1 VVELPAALADW
12 LAAHADELDTT
23 GELASEV
30 VPRLAEARLF
40 AIGVPEALGGSGG
53 DVRDAIEAIAA
64 VAERSLAAAFVFW
77 GHRTFIE
84 YVLQSP
90 NGALRERWLAPLLR
104 GEIAGATGL
113 SNAMKFL
120 SGIESLQITATPVED
135 GWQLDGGLAWI
146 TNLRKEGFIAAA
158 AVASSAG
165 APPAVVAFR
174 SDAGGAVRSDDL
186 DLLALRGSNTAAVKL
201 HGVRIDEAD
210 VITHDALAWLPAVR
224 PAFLGMQC
232 GMSIGLAR
240 AALAAAHRLCGAT
253 RSGLLDRVEA
263 LQVELARAVE
273 QMLEGVAD
281 GRFKAAAAPMFRLRI
296 SLADIV
302 QQAVMLELQ
311 GSGGRAYLMNHDRNF
326 ARRWREA
333 AFVPIVTP
341 SLTQLQMALQKQAA
355 AAGAALQPST
365 CPPSK

>member
-1 VVELPAALADW
+1 MTGGARAIELPAALADW
-12 LAAHADELDTT
+12 LATHADRLDTT
-23 GELASEV
+23 QELAAEV
-30 VPRLAEARLF
+30 VPRLAGAGLF
-40 AIGVPEALGGSGG
+40 AIGVPAALGGSGG

-64 VAERSLAAAFVFW
+64 VAERSLTASFVFW

-90 NGALRERWLAPLLR
+90 NAKLRERWLAPLLS

-120 SGIESLQITATPVED
+120 GGIEALQITATPAGD

-146 TNLRKEGFIAAA
+146 TNLRKEGFVAAA
-158 AVASSAG
+158 AVTSAAG
-165 APPAVVAFR
+165 APPAVIAFA
-174 SDAGGAVRSDDL
+174 SAAAGVVRSGDL
-186 DLLALRGSNTAAVKL
+186 DLLALRSSNTAAVEL
-201 HGVRIDEAD
+201 QGVRIDEAD

-232 GMSIGLAR
+232 GMSVGLAR
-240 AALAAAHRLCGAT
+240 ASLAAAHRLCTAT
-253 RSGLLDRVEA
+253 RSGLLGRVEA
-263 LQVELARAVE
+263 LQGELARAVE
-273 QMLEGVAD
+273 QMQAGVQD
-281 GRFKAAAAPMFRLRI
+281 GRFKTAAAPLFRLRI
-296 SLADIV
+296 SLAEIV

-333 AFVPIVTP
+333 AFIPIVTP
-341 SLTQLQMALQKQAA
+341 SLTQLQLALQKQAA
-355 AAGAALQPST
+355 AAGAA
-365 CPPSK
+365 

>member
-1 VVELPAALADW
+1 MAGARSIELPAALADW
-12 LAAHADELDTT
+12 LATHADALDTT
-23 GELASEV
+23 QALASEV

-64 VAERSLAAAFVFW
+64 VAEHSLTAAFVFW

-120 SGIESLQITATPVED
+120 SGIESLQIAATQAGT

-146 TNLRKEGFIAAA
+146 TNLRKEGFVAAA
-158 AVASSAG
+158 AVTSPG
-165 APPAVVAFR
+165 GGPPAVVAFR
-174 SDAGGAVRSDDL
+174 SDAAGVARSDDL

-201 HGVRIDEAD
+201 HAVPVDEAD
-210 VITHDALAWLPAVR
+210 VITRDALNWLPAVR

-240 AALAAAHRLCGAT
+240 ASLAAAHRLCSAA
-253 RSGLLDRVEA
+253 RSGLLERVEA
-263 LQVELARAVE
+263 LQAELAEAVDR
-273 QMLEGVAD
+273 LHEGVGD
-281 GRFKAAAAPMFRLRI
+281 GRFKTAAAPMFRLRI
-296 SLADIV
+296 ALAEIV
-302 QQAVMLELQ
+302 QQATMLELQ
-311 GSGGRAYLMNHDRNF
+311 GSGGRAYLMDHDRSF

-355 AAGAALQPST
+355 AAGAA
-365 CPPSK
+365 

>member
-1 VVELPAALADW
+1 MAGARSIELPAALADW
-12 LAAHADELDTT
+12 LATHADALDTT
-23 GELASEV
+23 QALASEV

-64 VAERSLAAAFVFW
+64 VAERSLTAAFVFW

-120 SGIESLQITATPVED
+120 SGIESLQIAATQAD
-135 GWQLDGGLAWI
+135 AGWRLDGGLAWI
-146 TNLRKEGFIAAA
+146 TNLRKEGFVAAA
-158 AVASSAG
+158 AVTSPAG
-165 APPAVVAFR
+165 GPPAVVAFR
-174 SDAGGAVRSDDL
+174 SDAAGVVRSDDL

-201 HGVRIDEAD
+201 HAVPVDEAD
-210 VITHDALAWLPAVR
+210 VITHDALSWLPAVR

-240 AALAAAHRLCGAT
+240 ASLAAAHRLCSAT

-263 LQVELARAVE
+263 LQAELAVAVE
-273 QMLEGVAD
+273 QLQEGVGD
-281 GRFKAAAAPMFRLRI
+281 GRFKTAAAPMFRLRI
-296 SLADIV
+296 ALAEMV

-311 GSGGRAYLMNHDRNF
+311 GSGGRAYLMDHDRSF

-355 AAGAALQPST
+355 TAGAP
-365 CPPSK
+365 

>member
-1 VVELPAALADW
+1 MAGARSTAPAITLPAALADW
-12 LAAHADELDTT
+12 LATHADGLDTT
-23 GELASEV
+23 QALASEV
-30 VPRLAEARLF
+30 VPRLAEAKLF

-64 VAERSLAAAFVFW
+64 VAERSLTAAFVFW

-90 NGALRERWLAPLLR
+90 NEVLRERWLAPLLR
-104 GEIAGATGL
+104 GELAGATGL

-120 SGIESLQITATPVED
+120 SGIESLQISATPVGE

-146 TNLRKEGFIAAA
+146 TNLRKEGFVAAA
-158 AVASSAG
+158 AVSSSAG

-174 SDAGGAVRSDDL
+174 GDAKGAERSDDL
-186 DLLALRGSNTAAVKL
+186 DLMALRGSNTAAVKL

-210 VITHDALAWLPAVR
+210 VITHDARAWLPAVR

-240 AALAAAHRLCGAT
+240 ASLAAAHRLCTVT
-253 RSGLLDRVEA
+253 RSGLLSRVEA
-263 LQVELARAVE
+263 LQLELARAVE
-273 QMLEGVAD
+273 QMLDGVHD

-296 SLADIV
+296 SLAEIV

-341 SLTQLQMALQKQAA
+341 SLTQLQLELQKQAA
-355 AAGAALQPST
+355 AAGSA
-365 CPPSK
+365 